1 MYALPLKYDATAVH
15 RADWLEVQ
23 LAARGVLSV
32 SIDEFADYLR
42 EAPTDDSDL
51 EVVTGDEGKWNQA
64 RQRSEEAFEEIRA
77 RAVWLGDR
85 YAIQFEDVEA
95 ISWAD
100 TSPSSR
106 LYRFLALLRA
116 RQMLGGMMNGGVP
129 DPGYLFEELVTFAT
143 AGYVGEGQAVR
154 FGVANGQRGAG
165 LPINLREAI
174 VDLARR
180 MHEAPA
186 DSARR
191 GAGDERA
198 DAIAWRPFGDKRAG
212 QLVLV
217 AQATIAE
224 GEWQMKQ
231 ISPKWEDR
239 RLIQFVAYPLPAV
252 AFVESMSLYSDD
264 FFRGGTF
271 CSVPFDRLRILS
283 LLTDNDIEPAILQGM
298 TDWTGWAIGK
308 LPE

>member
-1 MYALPLKYDATAVH
+1 MYALPLKNDATAVH
-15 RADWLEVQ
+15 WADWLEVQ
-23 LAARGVLSV
+23 LAARGVQSV
-32 SIDEFADYLR
+32 SIDEFTDYLR
-42 EAPTDDSDL
+42 EGPADDSDD
-51 EVVTGDEGKWNQA
+51 EVKSGDEGKWSQA
-64 RQRSEEAFEEIRA
+64 RQLSEEAFEEVRTRA
-77 RAVWLGDR
+77 AWLGDH
-85 YAIQFEDVEA
+85 YPLLFDDVEA

-100 TSPSSR
+100 KRPSSR

-116 RQMLGGMMNGGVP
+116 KQMIGGMMSGGVP
-129 DPGYLFEELVTFAT
+129 DPGYLFEELVTRAT
-143 AGYVGEGQAVR
+143 RAYVGEGEAVR

-165 LPINLREAI
+165 LPINLGEAI
-174 VDLARR
+174 VELARR

-186 DSARR
+186 DSARQ

-198 DAIAWRPFGDKRAG
+198 DAIAWRPFGDKRVG

-224 GEWQMKQ
+224 GEWHQKQ

-271 CSVPFDRLRILS
+271 WSVPFDRLRILS
-283 LLTDNDIEPAILQGM
+283 LLTDDDIEPTILQGM
-298 TDWTGWAIGK
+298 TNWTEWAIGK